1 MYFCLHQTLPSF
13 YTPKSRDQKK
23 ERGGE
28 ITVSLAFI
36 SFWDCFFFFAACVC
50 PHHHKCV
57 ILKRL
62 RSLVR
67 EQSCTSFGGNWLPCK
82 LKDTRKPSFYSLE
95 MYMCSCHEPHATF
108 FVLLS
113 QTPLF
118 MQIYTTSL
126 KFKTKLTS
134 LYLFLFRLSTFMS
147 FRLYVHWIKTL
158 WMTLPSTFLS

>member
-1 MYFCLHQTLPSF
+1 MCTFAFIKRF

-23 ERGGE
+23 ERGKKKNRLPCFHLLLGQ
-28 ITVSLAFI
+28 
-36 SFWDCFFFFAACVC
+36 FFFLFVACVW

-67 EQSCTSFGGNWLPCK
+67 EQSCASFGGNWLPCK

-134 LYLFLFRLSTFMS
+134 VYLFFLFRQSTFMS
-147 FRLYVHWIKTL
+147 FRLCVHWIKTL

>member
-1 MYFCLHQTLPSF
+1 MYFCHHQTLPSF

-23 ERGGE
+23 KGGGKKNR
-28 ITVSLAFI
+28 LP
-36 SFWDCFFFFAACVC
+36 CFHLRNVFFFAAYVW
-50 PHHHKCV
+50 PHHDKCV
-57 ILKRL
+57 VLKRL
-62 RSLVR
+62 RLLVR
-67 EQSCTSFGGNWLPCK
+67 EQSCASFGGNWLPCK

-134 LYLFLFRLSTFMS
+134 VYLFFLFRLSTFMS
-147 FRLYVHWIKTL
+147 FRLCVHWIKTL